1 MKTDI
6 NEQLDR
12 AREFAGDT
20 ASAATEKLKGARDSA
35 AETFSRSKEKATI
48 VYGDARDRSYRAA
61 GRANEFIQE
70 HPIAATAAAVA
81 AGAVLAVLFPKGR
94 ALVRSGTGAIAAF
107 GAKAGEAATLAVEV
121 LEQHAEDARAAA
133 KRAAIDARSLV
144 GSAASDAKSSLG
156 SARSRAAGFT
166 DSAASLADSAVSRA
180 KDAVTAATD
189 RLRK

>member
-20 ASAATEKLKGARDSA
+20 ANAAAEKLKVARESA
-35 AETFSRSKEKATI
+35 AETLSRSKEKATV
-48 VYGDARDRSYRAA
+48 VYGDARDRSYKAA

-107 GAKAGEAATLAVEV
+107 GAKAGEAASLAVEV
-121 LEQHAEDARAAA
+121 LEQHAEDARASA
-133 KRAAIDARSLV
+133 KRAAIDARSIV
-144 GSAASDAKSSLG
+144 GTAATDARSTLG
-156 SARSRAAGFT
+156 SAGSRAADLA
-166 DSAASLADSAVSRA
+166 DSAVSFADSAVSRA
-180 KDAVTAATD
+180 KEAVAAATD